1 MTLFGHEYVVLQ
13 VMSSHVLV
21 TWRSTREVVSLS
33 AAAMTNDTNDRDL
46 DVTGASGRCEI
57 NE

>member
-33 AAAMTNDTNDRDL
+33 AAAMTNENDRDL
-46 DVTGASGRCEI
+46 ESLGPQGDVK
-57 NE
+57 